1 MFRTYVCHSVLLLY
15 GLLPRCG
22 NLYLK
27 APGSGRHKGQ
37 MDIKLYIVRDSSP
50 LTTHYSPY
58 YKWKT
63 LKRFHCTGTSV
74 DPIFLGWLILTVHF
88 LFLLLFVVIT
98 FPVIP
103 EVSMA
108 DTNMYKAKQA
118 YFADIFNT
126 WKQKHSFTNFQPTF
140 SPYFVYET

>member
-1 MFRTYVCHSVLLLY
+1 MFQTYVCHSVLLLY
-15 GLLPRCG
+15 GLLLRCG

-74 DPIFLGWLILTVHF
+74 DPIFLG
-88 LFLLLFVVIT
+88 
-98 FPVIP
+98 
-103 EVSMA
+103 
-108 DTNMYKAKQA
+108 
-118 YFADIFNT
+118 
-126 WKQKHSFTNFQPTF
+126 
-140 SPYFVYET
+140 